1 MSSKH
6 LFLLLAGTLLGI
18 VFWMAWIPNT
28 LDIVDGA
35 DYAWYQSLFLMHDAV
50 TGAADR
56 RLIVS
61 NAYYGWPFWLVT
73 FAASFPF
80 FGNGWENESGVLLA
94 SRFVTCVFGV
104 AGVVTFGATLSEE
117 VRRRQMGNVWLV
129 LPCLLLVL
137 LMPIWWKMVVRIH
150 PQMMLFFFEVLV
162 LFFLNRDEGRLSKY
176 YWAAVG
182 AAGCALA
189 IKIEAAMMA
198 PMFLAYTLRV
208 LLLSR
213 TDPRHGLTALLGGAA
228 AAFVIFV
235 LLNPYVLTAAG
246 RHYWIQA
253 NLGNLVDLRH
263 SGEKHSVWEVSSH
276 LSQNYFPFVLACLL
290 LGSLWFDAIKA
301 FRQRSLSSSQWLA
314 PYITICLIFRL
325 FYVTKANPYY
335 WLAPMSFLT
344 FGMVPFF
351 AAASIGIPV
360 VAAAVLLVSL
370 SPSARVTA
378 SLFAERAQQIVYPDA
393 LGKAVTLADAKRF
406 SRGQAAAFAPLLQ
419 GARRPLISISGH
431 RPSDVD
437 FRALGVRYVERFY
450 GCLKQED
457 LKPQPGHRLSLP
469 EVDLVIIRKNDDM
482 LRPGQCPEMTKLL
495 RSWEHREDPRY
506 FPLKE
511 TPYLVAFGPN
521 KQGSRPDVQSVE
533 NIWNKLKR

>member
-6 LFLLLAGTLLGI
+6 LFLLLAGILLGMA
-18 VFWMAWIPNT
+18 FWMAWIPNT
-28 LDIVDGA
+28 LDITDGN

-73 FAASFPF
+73 LAASFPF

-104 AGVVTFGATLSEE
+104 AGIVTFGATLSEE

-263 SGEKHSVWEVSSH
+263 SGEKHSVWEASSQ

-290 LGSLWFDAIKA
+290 LASLWFDAIKA
-301 FRQRSLSSSQWLA
+301 FRRRSLSSSQWLA

-344 FGMVPFF
+344 FGM
-351 AAASIGIPV
+351 
-360 VAAAVLLVSL
+360 
-370 SPSARVTA
+370 
-378 SLFAERAQQIVYPDA
+378 A

-437 FRALGVRYVERFY
+437 FRALGVRYVERIY

-457 LKPQPGHRLSLP
+457 LKPQSGHRLSLP

-495 RSWEHREDPRY
+495 RSWEHRDDPRY

-511 TPYLVAFGPN
+511 TPYLMAFGPD